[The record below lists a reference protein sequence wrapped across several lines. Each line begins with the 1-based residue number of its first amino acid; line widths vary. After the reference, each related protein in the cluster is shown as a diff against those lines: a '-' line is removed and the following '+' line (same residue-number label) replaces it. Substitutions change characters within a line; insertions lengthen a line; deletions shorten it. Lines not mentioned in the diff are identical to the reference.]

1 MNKVILIGRLTKK
14 PELRY
19 AGANLPVTT
28 FTLAVNRA
36 KEGADFIKITVFNKQ
51 AENVEKYIDKG
62 SMVAVEGKIQ
72 TSKYEKDGKTQY
84 NTEIIADTVRFL
96 SNKINNT
103 TNNKNA
109 SNDDKN
115 ELEQDIKDMDLGW

>member
-19 AGANLPVTT
+19 AGANLPVAT

-96 SNKINNT
+96 SNKINDT
-103 TNNKNA
+103 TNKKDA
-109 SNDDKN
+109 PNDDKN